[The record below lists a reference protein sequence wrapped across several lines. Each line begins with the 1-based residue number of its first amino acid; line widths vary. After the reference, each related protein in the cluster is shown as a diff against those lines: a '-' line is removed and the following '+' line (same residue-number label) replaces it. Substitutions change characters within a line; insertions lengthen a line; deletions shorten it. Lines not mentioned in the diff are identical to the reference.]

1 MTQSP
6 DSAPEKTILGHPSGL
21 FVLFFA
27 ELWERFCYYGMR
39 ALLAVYV
46 AEQFTQGDRSAAS
59 GMYGAFTALVYAL
72 GFFGGT
78 IADKYLGY
86 RRAIIVGGVLMAA
99 GEFMLMIPTEEMFLM
114 GLAVLIVGNGLFKP
128 NISTLV
134 GKLYKQGDARRDG
147 GFTIFYMGI
156 NLGAFLAPI
165 ACRWVAGV
173 MGTGGKPDYRWG
185 FIAAGIGML
194 LGIVTFWRG
203 FSALGDKG
211 LPPKGREG
219 MSSIFVVLFGGLALA
234 PAVYML
240 LAKAELAGYVTLAL
254 LIGILLYLIGYGL
267 KSDKVTFQRIL
278 ALIILLIGN
287 IAFWASFEQAGNS
300 LNFFARDQVKWASTD
315 NFPLGGTR
323 GELMAAD
330 AQSVTLPIAFARAT
344 DGSTASNQAGA
355 TGDFNITVT
364 YPSPD
369 NINIKVDATAEL
381 RSGDYAA
388 GAPLAVALADND
400 KKPRNQDVAN
410 AMANWEAAKAKVAAA
425 QQKLSSAGSD
435 PAAKQE
441 LDDAQTLLK
450 QSSVEFVIGPVREF
464 EWFQSVNAIFI
475 VLLGPVFSA
484 LWVWLDRRK
493 ANPSIPFKFGLGL
506 VQVGLGFALL
516 VWSFQGADAN
526 GLVPW
531 YMLTGL
537 YLIHTLGE
545 LCISP
550 VGLSMVTKLAPPTIT
565 GFVMGGWFLSIANA
579 NFGAALFSSLA
590 GGGEHGEAPATGAA
604 ALVGYQGAYMP
615 IIYMSVGVGILFL
628 LLAKPIDKLMHGI
641 K

>member
-1 MTQSP
+1 MTQSTE
-6 DSAPEKTILGHPSGL
+6 SAPEKTILGHPRGL

-128 NISTLV
+128 NISTMV

-165 ACRWVAGV
+165 VCRWVAGV

-194 LGIVTFWRG
+194 LGVVTFWRG
-203 FSALGDKG
+203 FAALGDKG

-219 MSSIFVVLFGGLALA
+219 VSSILVVIVGGLALA

-254 LIGILLYLIGYGL
+254 LIGILLYLVWYGL

-300 LNFFARDQVKWASTD
+300 LNFFARDQVKWESTD

-323 GELMAAD
+323 GELKSAD
-330 AQSVTLPIAFARAT
+330 AQSVTLPVGFARAL
-344 DGSTASNQAGA
+344 DGAKSGSV
-355 TGDFNITVT
+355 NITVT
-364 YPSPD
+364 YPSPE
-369 NINIKVDATAEL
+369 NVNIKVDATAEL
-381 RSGDYAA
+381 ASGEYLPDT
-388 GAPLAVALADND
+388 PLAVALADND
-400 KKPRNQDVAN
+400 KKPRNQDIAN
-410 AMANWEAAKAKVAAA
+410 AMANWEAAKTKFAAA
-425 QQKLSSAGSD
+425 VAKHSADQTD

-441 LDDAQTLLK
+441 FDEAQTLLK
-450 QSSVEFVIGPVREF
+450 KSSVEFVIGPVREF

-475 VLLGPVFSA
+475 VLLGPLFSA
-484 LWVWLDRRK
+484 LWVWLDRRN

-516 VWSFQGADAN
+516 VWSFKGADAN

-590 GGGEHGEAPATGAA
+590 GGGEHGEAPATGTA
-604 ALVGYQGAYMP
+604 ALVSYQGAYMP
-615 IIYMSVGVGILFL
+615 IIYMSIGVGVLFL

>member
-1 MTQSP
+1 MSQANEVST
-6 DSAPEKTILGHPSGL
+6 EKTILGHPAGL

-46 AEQFTQGDRSAAS
+46 AEQFTHGDRAKAS

-72 GFFGGT
+72 GFFGGS

-86 RRAIIVGGVLMAA
+86 RRAIILGGVLMAI
-99 GEFMLMIPTEEMFLM
+99 GEFMLMIPTESMFLM

-128 NISTLV
+128 NISTMV
-134 GKLYKQGDARRDG
+134 GKLYPAGDARRDG

-156 NLGAFLAPI
+156 NLGAFLSPI
-165 ACRWVAGV
+165 ACRWFAGV

-185 FIAAGIGML
+185 FIAAGVGML
-194 LGIVTFWRG
+194 LGIITFWRG

-219 MSSIFVVLFGGLALA
+219 FGSIAVVGIGGLALA
-234 PAVYML
+234 PAIYWL

-254 LIGILLYLIGYGL
+254 LIGILGYLLWYGI
-267 KSDKVTFQRIL
+267 KSDKVTFQRIV

-300 LNFFARDQVKWASTD
+300 LNFFARDQLKWEKTD

-323 GELMAAD
+323 GAVAA
-330 AQSVTLPIAFARAT
+330 AT
-344 DGSTASNQAGA
+344 PEALRFSTGFERTEPA
-355 TGDFNITVT
+355 TVTVT
-364 YPSPD
+364 YPSKE
-369 NINIKVDATAEL
+369 NINIKVEASAPIPV
-381 RSGDYAA
+381 GKYAA
-388 GAPLAVALADND
+388 DVDVPVALVDND
-400 KKPRNQDVAN
+400 GKARNADLVE
-410 AMANWEAAKAKVAAA
+410 AMARLEQAKLAQAAAAKALEANKTDEKLLAAA
-425 QQKLSSAGSD
+425 EEANANLQKSSID
-435 PAAKQE
+435 Y
-441 LDDAQTLLK
+441 
-450 QSSVEFVIGPVREF
+450 VVGPVREF

-475 VLLGPVFSA
+475 VLLGPLFSA
-484 LWVWLDRRK
+484 MWVFLDRRK
-493 ANPSIPFKFGLGL
+493 LNPSIPFKFGLGL
-506 VQVGLGFALL
+506 VQAGLGFALL
-516 VWSFQGADAN
+516 VWSFKGADSN

-550 VGLSMVTKLAPPTIT
+550 VGLSMVTKLAPPSIT

-579 NFGAALFSSLA
+579 NFGAALFSTLA

-604 ALVGYQGAYMP
+604 ALTGYEGAYIP
-615 IIYMSVGVGILFL
+615 IIYLSIGVGLLFL
-628 LLAKPIDKLMHGI
+628 ILSKPIDKLMHGI